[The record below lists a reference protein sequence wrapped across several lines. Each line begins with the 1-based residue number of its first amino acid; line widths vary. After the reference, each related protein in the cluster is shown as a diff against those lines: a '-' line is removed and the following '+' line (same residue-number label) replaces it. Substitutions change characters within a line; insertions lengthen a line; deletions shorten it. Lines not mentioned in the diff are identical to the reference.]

1 MERGV
6 RARGNA
12 RGHRRQAQCRPER
25 GAATARYRRAP
36 QAAQRRVPREYA
48 RGVSRLRGGG
58 NGEMGA
64 RGARGQYQAGI
75 ATTSVSYCSTF
86 TAVNARRARE
96 LCAAKIRRLDP
107 WMAPA
112 LQVMLQQHPIDRS
125 ARDQADD
132 RPLLLDYPERPQD
145 HDLPRGD

>member
-6 RARGNA
+6 RADRNA

-48 RGVSRLRGGG
+48 GGVSRLRGGG

-64 RGARGQYQAGI
+64 RGARGEYQAEI
-75 ATTSVSYCSTF
+75 
-86 TAVNARRARE
+86 
-96 LCAAKIRRLDP
+96 
-107 WMAPA
+107 
-112 LQVMLQQHPIDRS
+112 
-125 ARDQADD
+125 ADD
-132 RPLLLDYPERPQD
+132 VDLLLLHVHGRECSAGKGAMRGEDST
-145 HDLPRGD
+145 PRSMDGSCLASYVTAASD